1 MSSTTHGG
9 RVHVEP
15 VMGTTATLDIRDQ
28 ALSEELLDAAIE
40 RGLALLH
47 EADRVFS
54 TWNEHS
60 PLSQLRAD
68 RCKLKQCPPEV
79 LGVLVRCA
87 RAKEITCG
95 WFDPWAMPGGLDP
108 TGLVKG
114 WAVQSALNAMAA
126 AGVQHAMV
134 NAGGDIA
141 AFGSAFADH
150 ERPGWNVAIT
160 SPLQPYEYL
169 TVTTL
174 RSGGIA
180 TSGAYERGSLAIDPH
195 TGQNVHRLASATVVS
210 ADLGLA
216 DACATAATAHGPAAL
231 NWLNDLDLQA
241 LLVTLDGTV
250 LRTRS
255 WQDTAAVPPR
265 SQPALR
271 NLRT

>member
-15 VMGTTATLDIRDQ
+15 VMGTTVTLDIRDS
-28 ALSEELLDAAIE
+28 ALSEQGLDTAIE
-40 RGLALLH
+40 RAVALLH
-47 EADRVFS
+47 QADRVFS
-54 TWNEHS
+54 TWNTHS

-68 RCKLKQCPPEV
+68 LCELKQCPPDV

-87 RAKEITCG
+87 RAKELTRG

-114 WAVQSALNAMAA
+114 WAAQRALIAMAA

-141 AFGSAFADH
+141 VLGSALADH
-150 ERPGWNVAIT
+150 ALPGWNVAIT
-160 SPLQPYEYL
+160 NPHQPAEYL
-169 TVTTL
+169 TVANL
-174 RSGGIA
+174 RRGGIA
-180 TSGAYERGSLAIDPH
+180 TSGAYERGSLAIDPRS
-195 TGQNVHRLASATVVS
+195 GKLVQRLASATVL
-210 ADLGLA
+210 ADDLGLA
-216 DACATAATAHGPAAL
+216 DACATAATAQGPAAL
-231 NWLNDLDLQA
+231 DWLNDLNLHA
-241 LLVTLDGTV
+241 LLVTLDGTI
-250 LRTRS
+250 LTTRS
-255 WQDTAAVPPR
+255 WQDTAADSPR